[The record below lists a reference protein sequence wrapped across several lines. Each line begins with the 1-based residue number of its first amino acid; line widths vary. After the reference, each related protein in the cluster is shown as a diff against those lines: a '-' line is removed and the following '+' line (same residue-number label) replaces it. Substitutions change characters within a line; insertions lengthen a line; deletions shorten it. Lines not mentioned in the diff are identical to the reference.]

1 MMTNTVSNDPE
12 SLRYELVLDGDRL
25 GFIDYKIDGDTID
38 LLHTEV
44 QKDSTESGLGG
55 ALVRGALDQIRADSS
70 YRVIPSCPFVKRW
83 IGEHPEYADLLD
95 R

>member
-1 MMTNTVSNDPE
+1 MTNTVRNNPE

-25 GFIDYKIDGDTID
+25 GFIDYEIDGDTID

-44 QKDSTESGLGG
+44 RKDSTESGLGG
-55 ALVRGALDQIRADSS
+55 TLVRGALDQIRAGSS

-83 IGEHPEYADLLD
+83 IGEHPEYAELLD

>member
-1 MMTNTVSNDPE
+1 MTNTVSNNPE

-25 GFIDYKIDGDTID
+25 GFIDYRIDGDTID

-55 ALVRGALDQIRADSS
+55 TLVRGALDQIRAESN

-83 IGEHPEYADLLD
+83 IGEHSEYADLLD

>member
-1 MMTNTVSNDPE
+1 MTSTVRNHPE
-12 SLRYELVLDGDRL
+12 SLRYELLLDGDRL
-25 GFIDYKIDGDTID
+25 GFIDYAIDGDTID

-44 QKDSTESGLGG
+44 QKDRTEAGLGG
-55 ALVRGALDQIRADSS
+55 TLVRGALDQIRADSN

-83 IGEHPEYADLLD
+83 IGEHPEYADLAT

>member
-1 MMTNTVSNDPE
+1 MTTIVRNNPE
-12 SLRYELVLDGDRL
+12 SLRYELLLEGDRV
-25 GFIDYKIDGDTID
+25 GFIDYEIADDAID

-44 QKDSTESGLGG
+44 QKDERESGLGG
-55 ALVRGALDQIRADSS
+55 KLVQGALDHIRAHSS

-83 IGEHPEYADLLD
+83 IGEHPEYADLLG